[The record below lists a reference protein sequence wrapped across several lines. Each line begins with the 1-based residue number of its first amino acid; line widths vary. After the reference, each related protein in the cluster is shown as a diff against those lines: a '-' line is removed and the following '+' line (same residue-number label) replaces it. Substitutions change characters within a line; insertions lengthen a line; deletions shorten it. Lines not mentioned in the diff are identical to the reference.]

1 MPGGYGRRPPG
12 FVWNA
17 LALAR
22 RRLWQF
28 SAAFLSNANLPGF
41 MQGTIYQ
48 GGSKALCLPGL
59 NCYSCPGALGAC
71 PLGALQSALS
81 GTVLRVPFYVLGCLV
96 LMGIL
101 FGRMICGWLCPFGLI
116 QELLF
121 RLPGPK
127 LRKGQW
133 SVRLSQLKYLWGVL
147 LILLLPLLLFVFTGV
162 GEPLFCKYVCP
173 AGTLEASVPLLTMNA
188 SLAAAAGWLTA
199 WKFVLLG
206 LFLLA
211 MVFIYRPFCRF
222 LCPLGAWYG
231 LFNRSAVLGI
241 TVDAHR
247 CTHCGR
253 CSQFC
258 GMDVKLAGD
267 RECISCGECRE
278 ICPVQAIHFRQSKNQ
293 SNQILE
299 AKHL

>member
-1 MPGGYGRRPPG
+1 
-12 FVWNA
+12 
-17 LALAR
+17 
-22 RRLWQF
+22 
-28 SAAFLSNANLPGF
+28 

-147 LILLLPLLLFVFTGV
+147 LILLLHVIFD
-162 GEPLFCKYVCP
+162 K
-173 AGTLEASVPLLTMNA
+173 
-188 SLAAAAGWLTA
+188 
-199 WKFVLLG
+199 
-206 LFLLA
+206 
-211 MVFIYRPFCRF
+211 
-222 LCPLGAWYG
+222 
-231 LFNRSAVLGI
+231 
-241 TVDAHR
+241 
-247 CTHCGR
+247 
-253 CSQFC
+253 
-258 GMDVKLAGD
+258 
-267 RECISCGECRE
+267 
-278 ICPVQAIHFRQSKNQ
+278 
-293 SNQILE
+293 
-299 AKHL
+299 